1 MYVKI
6 QIIEIP
12 YATEK
17 TGLFV
22 MVGKK
27 NPEAPITEI
36 TIAPFP
42 IHVQTQYPQ
51 ATKNPIKSPKPS
63 LSKSYHH

>member
-12 YATEK
+12 YVTEK

-22 MVGKK
+22 MAGKK

-42 IHVQTQYPQ
+42 IHVQTQ
-51 ATKNPIKSPKPS
+51 
-63 LSKSYHH
+63 